1 MILGSLLFVFNLQS
15 SSENFCQAKTAPG
28 MSSLQPMARG
38 ENSAAGVPCSA
49 PSPSPSP
56 GTASNP
62 APRVHKAPLCHQILR
77 SALDLLPRREGR
89 ISRCKSPNKPY
100 FGNICLLPTIY
111 FRIWSL
117 PTLHTHFIRRPW
129 PDSAFVRGCGRVLS
143 PSPRHQ
149 PRNNPLSTTP
159 TDFFSLQRAAD
170 KPPGRTLLRG
180 DTWPGR
186 LRAGLN
192 TPGVCWHRPLPG
204 GCGESSAQIPAAQGI
219 PFILLLQEPPAH
231 PARGGRAGNPR
242 LGAQRQHRHRRAQ
255 HQRDFLSAH

>member
-62 APRVHKAPLCHQILR
+62 APRVHKAPLCRQTLR
-77 SALDLLPRREGR
+77 SALALLPRREGG

-117 PTLHTHFIRRPW
+117 PTLHTHFIRWPW

-170 KPPGRTLLRG
+170 KPLGRTLLRG

-186 LRAGLN
+186 LRNRLKRTGGLLGS
-192 TPGVCWHRPLPG
+192 TTCRRMR
-204 GCGESSAQIPAAQGI
+204 GI
-219 PFILLLQEPPAH
+219 LCTDSCS
-231 PARGGRAGNPR
+231 AGNPLYPAAAGTPGSPSPWGPSR
-242 LGAQRQHRHRRAQ
+242 EPAAGSAKAAQAPPSTAPAR
-255 HQRDFLSAH
+255 FP